1 MSNLTKQK
9 TFDFYFDQKVTT
21 WYRTEYTIKADSE
34 EEAKQKAIEF
44 MKRGDHIDIPWD
56 HLDDC
61 VECLTPEENG
71 GESTME
77 LYYSNDRGDVLEIF
91 NNSRNKGV
99 S

>member
-44 MKRGDHIDIPWD
+44 MKRGDHI
-56 HLDDC
+56 
-61 VECLTPEENG
+61 VF
-71 GESTME
+71 
-77 LYYSNDRGDVLEIF
+77 RGITWMIVL
-91 NNSRNKGV
+91 SV
-99 S
+99 